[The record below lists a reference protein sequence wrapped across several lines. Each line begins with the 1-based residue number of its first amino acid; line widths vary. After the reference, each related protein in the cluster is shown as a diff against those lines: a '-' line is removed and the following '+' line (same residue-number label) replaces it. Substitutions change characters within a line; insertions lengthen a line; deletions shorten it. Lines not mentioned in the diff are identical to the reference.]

1 MTRKYSTGQRKKFS
15 QENFSGHSGQ
25 NWSWLQQ
32 VQSIVSELK
41 HPRTCSEKNTQEQ
54 KPFSEK
60 KHPRIKKK
68 NFFRKNI
75 WDCPRIDCGDPL
87 PPQNSINS
95 YWIFQDRPKQNLP
108 RIKTTSGLYAYMV
121 IIIFNVQDSLGVLS
135 SCISNAKST
144 SNSAENGK
152 LTTELL
158 LSR

>member
-60 KHPRIKKK
+60 NPRIKKK
-68 NFFRKNI
+68 TFRKNI

-135 SCISNAKST
+135 SCIF
-144 SNSAENGK
+144 SARSMSICAESGK
-152 LTTELL
+152 HTTEPLL
-158 LSR
+158 YK